1 MAGNKALALRLAERE
16 RPAAAV
22 VDLFLADGMT
32 GLAVVREL
40 HERHGTVCLLSTAFA
55 GSVRGD
61 DPLAWGLV
69 GKPYPREALGHAL
82 AYCLGLA
89 AGRPPDL
96 PPQTGSSCCASAPPP
111 PRPGTSPASPRPPGS
126 AGPPAPSAPPAP
138 GRRRRASPSP
148 GPGSAASRRARQVVA
163 P

>member
-1 MAGNKALALRLAERE
+1 VVGVGELFVLRSGDHAVEQAADDRPSVLIVEDSYVTALDLSRSLDEAGYRVCGMAGNKALALRLAERE

-22 VDLFLADGMT
+22 VDLFLADGIT

-61 DPLAWGLV
+61 DHLAWGLV

-89 AGRPPDL
+89 AGRPPAL
-96 PPQTGSSCCASAPPP
+96 PPPDGLELL
-111 PRPGTSPASPRPPGS
+111 R
-126 AGPPAPSAPPAP
+126 
-138 GRRRRASPSP
+138 
-148 GPGSAASRRARQVVA
+148 
-163 P
+163 